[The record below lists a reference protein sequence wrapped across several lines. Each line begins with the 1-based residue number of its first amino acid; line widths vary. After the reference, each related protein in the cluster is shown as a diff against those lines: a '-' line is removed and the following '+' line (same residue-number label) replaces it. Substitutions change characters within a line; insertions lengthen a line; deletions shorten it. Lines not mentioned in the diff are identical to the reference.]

1 MGCEDSRQVDLEL
14 EDLHPGLATQSN
26 SVNLQHWGGQK
37 IPGNID
43 G

>member
-1 MGCEDSRQVDLEL
+1 MGYEDSRQVGLEL